1 MKEKRQ
7 LRKKRRRTL
16 SIFGILI
23 LAVCVYVTVNIV
35 FHDKDVENLG
45 NYLKKLYEIGVDAV
59 IFSDP
64 LVIDVRKKYAPLL
77 QIDIN
82 MRKRVAEYMRKN
94 NYKLKG
100 GKQEF
105 IRNNPSFKELIED
118 GFQFEK
124 ISRQGDS

>member
-1 MKEKRQ
+1 MYRIKYI
-7 LRKKRRRTL
+7 
-16 SIFGILI
+16 IFAI
-23 LAVCVYVTVNIV
+23 IV
-35 FHDKDVENLG
+35 FMFAIV
-45 NYLKKLYEIGVDAV
+45 IAV
-59 IFSDP
+59 IYQLSTIEIRQTKDYAEIYVDENDILDGNVMVYP
-64 LVIDVRKKYAPLL
+64 PEKYAPLL

-82 MRKRVAEYMRKN
+82 MRKMVAEYMRKN
-94 NYKLKG
+94 SYKLKR

>member
-1 MKEKRQ
+1 MNTFYYGSNWGWLKMYRIKYI
-7 LRKKRRRTL
+7 
-16 SIFGILI
+16 IFAI
-23 LAVCVYVTVNIV
+23 IV
-35 FHDKDVENLG
+35 FMFAIV
-45 NYLKKLYEIGVDAV
+45 IAV
-59 IFSDP
+59 IYKLST
-64 LVIDVRKKYAPLL
+64 IEVRQTKDYAEIYVDENAMVYPPEKYAPLL